1 MPPNR
6 TLLTP
11 LFLDTPL
18 SGLEALASPGWIV
31 NKPAMPAGDLQT
43 RLAAVHRALADL
55 VVATLQAGQRP
66 VSIAGDCCTAIGVAA
81 GLQRAGCDIRLIWFD
96 AHGDFNT
103 VETTPSGFLG
113 GMPLAMLV
121 GRGDLTMPAAVGL
134 APLPENRIILTDGR
148 DLDPEEGEMLK
159 RSEVV
164 HLKDPGELV
173 GYPLG
178 DDPLWVHF
186 DVDVVA
192 LSDSPAQNYPA
203 AGGPSA
209 RVLKPVFTAL
219 AATGR
224 LAAVSLSAWNPQR
237 DRDGRSA
244 KTSMTL
250 LETLTGPLGR
260 SRGALRVGQK

>member
-1 MPPNR
+1 MPDNR
-6 TLLTP
+6 VLLTP
-11 LFLDTPL
+11 MFLDRPEP
-18 SGLEALASPGWIV
+18 GLEVLARPGWAL
-31 NKPAMPAGDLQT
+31 NMPALPAGDPQT
-43 RLAAVHRALADL
+43 RMGTVHRRLAAWTA
-55 VVATLQAGQRP
+55 ATLRDGRRP

-224 LAAVSLSAWNPQR
+224 LAAVSLSAWNPER

>member
-1 MPPNR
+1 MPPTR

-66 VSIAGDCCTAIGVAA
+66 VSIAGDCCTGIGVAA
-81 GLQRAGCDIRLIWFD
+81 GLQRAGLHFKLIWFD

-103 VETTPSGFLG
+103 PATTPSGFIG
-113 GMPLAMLV
+113 GMPLAMLA
-121 GRGDLTMPAAVGL
+121 GRGDLTMPVAVGL
-134 APLPENRIILTDGR
+134 SPLPETQIILTDGR
-148 DLDPEEGEMLK
+148 DLDPGERELLN
-159 RSEVV
+159 RSKVV
-164 HLKDPGELV
+164 HLADPAALI
-173 GYPLG
+173 GYALG

-192 LSDSPAQNYPA
+192 LVDSPAQNYPA
-203 AGGPSA
+203 EGGPPA
-209 RVLKPVFTAL
+209 TALKPVFEAL
-219 AATGR
+219 GRTER
-224 LAAVSLSAWNPQR
+224 LAAVSMSTWNPALDP
-237 DRDGRSA
+237 DRRSE
-244 KTSMTL
+244 KTSMDL
-250 LETLTGPLGR
+250 LR
-260 SRGALRVGQK
+260 AMVGAL